1 VVKIKKRTLSPTA
14 INTYLA
20 CPKKFYL
27 RYIKKLKTRP
37 SIHLI
42 RGQIVHKTIHEF
54 HKNHPSIQPRDAPGQ
69 IRHELLKLFNN
80 YWQTA
85 GDSLNNLGISKEQLD
100 FYHDDSEVM
109 LLNFSHWFCKN
120 DMPLPDLTEAR
131 ILSDNLKLLGIIDA
145 VFEKVD
151 KVILVDYKTSKHD
164 KITDDIVRQ
173 ATLYS
178 LLYQDRF
185 KKVPDEVGIHFLKEP
200 GDPKPIHINDSLLEY
215 GKNLIRFIREK
226 TLSEAENNYPCT
238 CGGYCERD
246 FIKN

>member
-1 VVKIKKRTLSPTA
+1 
-14 INTYLA
+14 
-20 CPKKFYL
+20 
-27 RYIKKLKTRP
+27 
-37 SIHLI
+37 
-42 RGQIVHKTIHEF
+42 VHKTIHEF
-54 HKNHPSIQPRDAPGQ
+54 HKNRPSIQSGDPTGQ

-85 GDSLNNLGISKEQLD
+85 AGSLNNLGLTKEQLD
-100 FYHDDSEVM
+100 FYHDDSELM
-109 LLNFSHWFCKN
+109 LLNFSHWFCN
-120 DMPLPDLTEAR
+120 HDMHVPDLTEAR
-131 ILSDNLKLLGIIDA
+131 ILSNNLQLLGIVDA
-145 VFEKVD
+145 VFEKTD
-151 KVILVDYKTSKHD
+151 KVILVDYKTSKHA

-226 TLSEAENNYPCT
+226 TLFEAENNYPCT

>member
-1 VVKIKKRTLSPTA
+1 MVKIKRRILSPTA

-20 CPKKFYL
+20 CPRKFYL
-27 RYIKKLKTRP
+27 RYIKRLKTRP

-54 HKNHPSIQPRDAPGQ
+54 HKNRHSIQPGDPPAQ
-69 IRHELLKLFNN
+69 IHKDLLELFNN
-80 YWQTA
+80 YWEAA
-85 GDSLNNLGISKEQLD
+85 GNSLNNLGLTREQLD
-100 FYHDDSEVM
+100 FYHDDSEAM
-109 LLNFSHWFCKN
+109 MLNFKHWFCN
-120 DMPLPDLTEAR
+120 HDMPVPDLTEAR
-131 ILSDNLKLLGIIDA
+131 ILSNNLELLGIIDA
-145 VFEKVD
+145 VFEKTD
-151 KVILVDYKTSKHD
+151 KVILVDYKTSKHA
-164 KITDDIVRQ
+164 KITDDILRQ
-173 ATLYS
+173 AILYS

-200 GDPKPIHINDSLLEY
+200 GEPKPIHINGHLLEY